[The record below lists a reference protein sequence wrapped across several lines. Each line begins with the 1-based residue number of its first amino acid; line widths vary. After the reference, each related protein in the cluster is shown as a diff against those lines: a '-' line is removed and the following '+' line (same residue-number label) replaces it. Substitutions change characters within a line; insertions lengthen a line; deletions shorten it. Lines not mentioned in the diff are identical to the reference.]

1 MEDEPGRLQSTVSPR
16 VIHDLVT
23 NTLHIEVYTYVYAFK
38 CYVDVKDKYKNTCK
52 VIFSV
57 CVYFIYIYIYISIP
71 VQFSRSVV
79 SNILQPH
86 GLQHARPP
94 CPPPTPGV
102 YPNSCPL
109 SR

>member
-57 CVYFIYIYIYISIP
+57 CVYFIYIYIYIS
-71 VQFSRSVV
+71 QYQSSSVAQ
-79 SNILQPH
+79 S
-86 GLQHARPP
+86 
-94 CPPPTPGV
+94 CPTFCNPMDCSTPGLPV
-102 YPNSCPL
+102 HHQL
-109 SR
+109 LEFTQTHVR